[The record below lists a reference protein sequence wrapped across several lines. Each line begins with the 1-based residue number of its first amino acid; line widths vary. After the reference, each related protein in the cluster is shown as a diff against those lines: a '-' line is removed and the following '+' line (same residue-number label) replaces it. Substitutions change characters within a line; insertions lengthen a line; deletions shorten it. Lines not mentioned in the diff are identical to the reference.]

1 MVRRTQGLPLNT
13 IVLAIIAIV
22 VLVFLILVFTG
33 GIGKFIGQTSQ
44 VTSSNQT
51 SSALC
56 SEYASEIQTQMGT
69 STNSSAQLEMLANS
83 QYVSSGCSIY
93 FQYSFTLYNGSE
105 VECGLGSNSCITLNS
120 NQGSGG
126 TSGGNGGNGGTSGGN
141 GGNGGSTTGSGSGS
155 SCTPPNGIPGCELQ

>member
-1 MVRRTQGLPLNT
+1 MVKRTQGLPLNT

-51 SSALC
+51 TSALC
-56 SEYASEIQTQMGT
+56 AEYASQIQTQMGT
-69 STNSSAQLEMLANS
+69 STDPNTQLQLLATS
-83 QYVSSGCSIY
+83 QYASSNCSVY

-105 VECGLGSNSCITLNS
+105 VECGLGPNTNFQVSVPSSSGNS
-120 NQGSGG
+120 N
-126 TSGGNGGNGGTSGGN
+126 TVT
-141 GGNGGSTTGSGSGS
+141 
-155 SCTPPNGIPGCELQ
+155 IYGCQLQ